1 VLNLSANLR
10 FGRLFLLLL
19 AIFTVGRWTLGLK
32 SVPYEKGSPVF
43 SLLILTILSSLYYAA
58 FARRF
63 KGYTML
69 QAVALAMTFAFVTQ
83 LVILL
88 STLASYLAGVDSYF
102 NHPAALNAQA
112 RLELPQAMVLRSFGL
127 VFNTL
132 VIGSITGALG
142 WAMGAVLPEK

>member
-1 VLNLSANLR
+1 MTLRENLR

-19 AIFTVGRWTLGLK
+19 VVFTIGRWTLGLK
-32 SVPYEKGSPVF
+32 DVPYEKGSPIF

-63 KGYTML
+63 KGYGML
-69 QAVALAMTFAFVTQ
+69 QAVTLAMTFAFVTQ
-83 LVILL
+83 LVIWF

-102 NHPAALNAQA
+102 NHPLALNAQA
-112 RLELPQAMVLRSFGL
+112 RLELPQAMRARSFGL

-132 VIGSITGALG
+132 VMGSITGALG